1 MRKSKWPELD
11 GHLHDWL
18 VAARASG
25 IDVTD
30 EVLAIEARKLALGL
44 GIPESEFNASV
55 GFISR
60 FKVRHQC
67 TSKVKAGDG
76 RDAAENPAIGEWQ
89 RDVLPTLIEG
99 VEPRNIYNAD
109 ETALFYRL
117 LPHRTITVRGERCQG
132 GQKKKDRVSVLLTS
146 NMGGSDKCVPLV
158 IGHYAKPRCFRHV
171 QSLPVDY
178 QHSKNAWMTSQI
190 FLDWLRRLNARMV
203 EENRNIVLFLDN
215 CSSHAKATS
224 SANLS
229 NITIHYLPP
238 NSTSRTQPMDQ
249 GVIRS
254 LKCVYRRKLLEQIVS
269 AFDAGKDVK
278 ELLKINLKDAILL
291 LSASWKSVTV
301 RTISNCFRHAAFSQP
316 DGNATANVSD
326 VERDQSSITTSL
338 WQQAAGALG
347 VDAAD
352 GNLSSFVAVD
362 DDVFTEQVLSAEDL
376 LRERHAADEAD
387 SEESDEEEVCPRA
400 PKPTRSQAVA
410 GLQMVM
416 DYLQS
421 LPDTSSAVFSHA
433 AAIDEFLV
441 NRALTACTQQSI
453 DDFFRPLPDQPK
465 PAKNTGTSCLQQSRK
480 WKVVQV
486 SLHSALE
493 SKSTQK
499 SSPCLPADKETQP
512 AACDVLC
519 SEDDLPT
526 VFAPPARRRCVVILS
541 SSSEDDRSEPERLTS
556 KQQERQPHQS
566 PKQVPTKGPS
576 CTVRCAV
583 CHVADHRVCRTCH
596 ACGKLYHHMCQVEDD
611 DEGKRC
617 DDCFLSL
624 KC

>member
-1 MRKSKWPELD
+1 
-11 GHLHDWL
+11 
-18 VAARASG
+18 
-25 IDVTD
+25 
-30 EVLAIEARKLALGL
+30 
-44 GIPESEFNASV
+44 
-55 GFISR
+55 
-60 FKVRHQC
+60 
-67 TSKVKAGDG
+67 
-76 RDAAENPAIGEWQ
+76 
-89 RDVLPTLIEG
+89 
-99 VEPRNIYNAD
+99 
-109 ETALFYRL
+109 
-117 LPHRTITVRGERCQG
+117 
-132 GQKKKDRVSVLLTS
+132 
-146 NMGGSDKCVPLV
+146 
-158 IGHYAKPRCFRHV
+158 
-171 QSLPVDY
+171 
-178 QHSKNAWMTSQI
+178 MTSQI

-238 NSTSRTQPMDQ
+238 NSTSRTQPTDQ

-326 VERDQSSITTSL
+326 VERDQSSITTPL

-352 GNLSSFVAVD
+352 GDLSSFVAVD

-421 LPDTSSAVFSHA
+421 LPDTSSAIFSHA

-453 DDFFRPLPDQPK
+453 DDFSVHCLTSQSQPRIPTRPAFNNPGSGRLFK
-465 PAKNTGTSCLQQSRK
+465 CLSILLWR
-480 WKVVQV
+480 
-486 SLHSALE
+486 A
-493 SKSTQK
+493 
-499 SSPCLPADKETQP
+499 CLPKSRHHVCQQTRRHSP
-512 AACDVLC
+512 LHVLC

-526 VFAPPARRRCVVILS
+526 VFAPPARRRC
-541 SSSEDDRSEPERLTS
+541 
-556 KQQERQPHQS
+556 
-566 PKQVPTKGPS
+566 
-576 CTVRCAV
+576 AV
-583 CHVADHRVCRTCH
+583 YLV
-596 ACGKLYHHMCQVEDD
+596 
-611 DEGKRC
+611 
-617 DDCFLSL
+617 
-624 KC
+624 

>member
-1 MRKSKWPELD
+1 MD
-11 GHLHDWL
+11 
-18 VAARASG
+18 
-25 IDVTD
+25 
-30 EVLAIEARKLALGL
+30 
-44 GIPESEFNASV
+44 
-55 GFISR
+55 
-60 FKVRHQC
+60 
-67 TSKVKAGDG
+67 
-76 RDAAENPAIGEWQ
+76 
-89 RDVLPTLIEG
+89 
-99 VEPRNIYNAD
+99 
-109 ETALFYRL
+109 
-117 LPHRTITVRGERCQG
+117 
-132 GQKKKDRVSVLLTS
+132 
-146 NMGGSDKCVPLV
+146 GSDKCVPLV
-158 IGHYAKPRCFRHV
+158 IGHYAKPRCFKHV

-269 AFDAGKDVK
+269 AFDAGKYVK

-326 VERDQSSITTSL
+326 VERDQSSITTPL

-352 GNLSSFVAVD
+352 GDLSSFVAVD
-362 DDVFTEQVLSAEDL
+362 DDVFTEPVLSAENL

-421 LPDTSSAVFSHA
+421 LPDTSSAIFSHA

-453 DDFFRPLPDQPK
+453 DDFFRPLPDHPK
-465 PAKNTGTSCLQQSRK
+465 PAKNTDTSCLQQSRK
-480 WKVVQV
+480 RKVVQV

-493 SKSTQK
+493 SKFTQK

-526 VFAPPARRRCVVILS
+526 VFAPPARRRCAVILS
-541 SSSEDDRSEPERLTS
+541 SSSEDDRSEPQRLTS
-556 KQQERQPHQS
+556 KQQEQQPHQS
-566 PKQVPTKGPS
+566 PKQVPTKGPLVLCHWVQLS
-576 CTVRCAV
+576 CCCFILVLGHWVQLSCCCFFWCCVTGVVVVRCELLVFWFYFLIAHWWCCWFCPVRRLLQQFIVLPVLVCLHAAV
-583 CHVADHRVCRTCH
+583 VHVSRLVLLVYYSVECHQGSMCCRMTIVVRVMTFPKLSCAWVYVSETSMRGWWSEVFLFCRLRS
-596 ACGKLYHHMCQVEDD
+596 G
-611 DEGKRC
+611 RC
-617 DDCFLSL
+617 FIMSVVL
-624 KC
+624 